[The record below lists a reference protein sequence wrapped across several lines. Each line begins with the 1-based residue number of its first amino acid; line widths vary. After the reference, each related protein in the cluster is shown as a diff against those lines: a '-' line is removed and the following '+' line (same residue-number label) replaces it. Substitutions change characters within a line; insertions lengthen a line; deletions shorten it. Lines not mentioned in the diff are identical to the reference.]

1 MSPKPPISSSFGP
14 AEYEDDE
21 IDPSS
26 PRIRRPPRVEAGIAD
41 AQPLLLALLEPL
53 DPRRAR
59 LLADP
64 LLDGAHRDGGG
75 SRLPHLDLA
84 VGIVD
89 EDALDAVAEL
99 VLLLVTEDFIGNG
112 LGGDRWRPGRAGRHA
127 ERREAR

>member
-1 MSPKPPISSSFGP
+1 M
-14 AEYEDDE
+14 
-21 IDPSS
+21 
-26 PRIRRPPRVEAGIAD
+26 
-41 AQPLLLALLEPL
+41 LLALLEPL

-127 ERREAR
+127 ERRERDEHRPHSALPANGTAVSRTSARQPMSRR